1 MGRQKNGKVLVIS
14 THKDFSGE
22 LKRLNNFFLK
32 QGLVV
37 KILDCP
43 GKTEFVL
50 SVLDFANSFE
60 DDVINCAVVVVLS
73 HGKNGNIL
81 AADDKEMAVESDI
94 MGRFNNK
101 DCPALKG

>member
-1 MGRQKNGKVLVIS
+1 MFRKMVSI
-14 THKDFSGE
+14 HIDFLEE
-22 LKRLNNFFLK
+22 LNRFEEK
-32 QGLVV
+32 QGLVI

-60 DDVINCAVVVVLS
+60 DEVYNCAVVVVLS

-81 AADDKEMAVESDI
+81 ASD
-94 MGRFNNK
+94 F
-101 DCPALKG
+101 